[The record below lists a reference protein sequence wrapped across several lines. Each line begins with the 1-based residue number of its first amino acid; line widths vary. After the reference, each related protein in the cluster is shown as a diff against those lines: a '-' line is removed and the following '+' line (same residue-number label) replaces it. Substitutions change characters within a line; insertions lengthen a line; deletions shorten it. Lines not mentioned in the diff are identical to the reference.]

1 MADTNLS
8 NDIFTLY
15 KSPFP
20 SSRNG
25 ALFNA
30 FSYPTKISPEVIAL
44 FIACHTKINDTIFD
58 PFGGSGTTGIATML
72 CDKPTQKMK
81 DFAEDYQLSPLWGPR
96 KAIIQELSPIGSAIG
111 DVLCHTSPKSF
122 LENASSLIARTEKEL
137 DGVYS
142 TINSEGTPGKVRYT
156 IWSDVVRCPHCG
168 KELTYAEIAVDE
180 NPVRF
185 KDKCKCPY
193 CHNDFDLQE
202 AENVH
207 INVYDPVLK
216 QNVSA
221 KKRVPFKIYGT
232 SNGKKWQRLTTAED
246 IKYYNRM
253 TEKAD
258 YSDVPIYKLKWGELY
273 RKGYHFGIEYLHQM
287 YTLRNVL
294 VFSKLWKNIKL
305 YPVGIQKALKVFLLS
320 YNQSHST
327 LMTRVVAKKNS
338 KDFVI
343 TGAQPGV
350 LYISSLPVEKNIFE
364 GLRRKLKTFASALEL
379 TEGSRSEV
387 TFKVADSVVQRPADS
402 SIDYVFTDP
411 PFGDYIPYSEINQ
424 INEGWLNKTTDDTD
438 EVIINSHQDK
448 AVNEYKNLM
457 TEVFQNVHRSLK
469 KDGLCT
475 VVFHSAKSEI
485 WRSIMEAYQNSH
497 LGVVTS
503 GILDKQQASFKQ
515 VNSTITVKGDPMV
528 LLRNDAYSRHSNES
542 DEDIAKI
549 IIRKHNCEKNNKV
562 KSERMFSEY
571 ISSCISRGVSINLDA
586 NYFFHS

>member
-1 MADTNLS
+1 MAKKNLS
-8 NDIFTLY
+8 NDILTLY
-15 KSPFP
+15 KTPFP

-44 FIACHTKINDTIFD
+44 FIACHTKCGNAIFD
-58 PFGGSGTTGIATML
+58 PFGGSGTTGIASML

-81 DFAEDYQLSPLWGPR
+81 ILAEKYHLSPLWGPR

-111 DVLCHTSPKSF
+111 DVLCHTSPKEFS
-122 LENASSLIARTEKEL
+122 ENAASLISLTEKEL
-137 DGVYS
+137 DGIYS
-142 TINSEGTPGKVRYT
+142 SSNSEGTPGTIRYT
-156 IWSDVVRCPHCG
+156 IWSDVIKCPNCN
-168 KELTYAEIAVDE
+168 KEITYADVAVNE
-180 NPVRF
+180 NPIHF
-185 KDKCKCPY
+185 NNKCKCPY
-193 CHNDFDLQE
+193 CNNDLDLSEVQS
-202 AENVH
+202 VH
-207 INVYDPVLK
+207 INVYDPVLE
-216 QNVSA
+216 QMICA

-232 SNGKKWQRLTTAED
+232 SNGKNWQRFATAED
-246 IKYYNRM
+246 IEKYNDLTNRG
-253 TEKAD
+253 D
-258 YSDVPIYKLKWGELY
+258 YSDIPIYKMKWGELY

-287 YTLRNVL
+287 YTLRNAL

-305 YPVGIQKALKVFLLS
+305 FPDDIQNALKVFLLS

-338 KDFVI
+338 KDFII

-350 LYISSLPVEKNIFE
+350 LYISRLPVEKNIFD
-364 GLRRKLKTFASALEL
+364 GLKRKLKTFISALQMI
-379 TEGSRSEV
+379 EGSRSEV
-387 TFKVADSVVQRPADS
+387 IFRVADSVVDRPADS

-424 INEGWLNKTTDDTD
+424 INEGWLNITTDDTD
-438 EVIINSHQDK
+438 EVIINSYQDK
-448 AVNEYKNLM
+448 AVIEYKKLM
-457 TEVFQNVHRSLK
+457 TKVFQNVHRSLK

-485 WRSIMEAYQNSH
+485 WRSIMEGYQKSH
-497 LGVVTS
+497 LGVVAS

-528 LLRNDAYSRHSNES
+528 LLRNCAHSKLSNES
-542 DEDIAKI
+542 DEEIAKI
-549 IIRKHNCEKNNKV
+549 IIRKHDGEKNDKE

-571 ISSCISRGVSINLDA
+571 ISACISRGVSINLDA
-586 NYFFHS
+586 KYFFQE

>member
-1 MADTNLS
+1 MTGVALNK
-8 NDIFTLY
+8 NVFALY
-15 KSPFP
+15 NSPFP

-30 FSYPTKISPEVIAL
+30 FSYPTKISPEIIAL
-44 FIACHTKINDTIFD
+44 FIACHTKIGDTVFD
-58 PFGGSGTTGIATML
+58 PFGGSGTTGTAAML
-72 CDKPTQKMK
+72 CDKPTQNMREI
-81 DFAEDYQLSPLWGPR
+81 AANHNLSPLWGPR

-111 DVLCHTSPKSF
+111 DVLCHTSPKAF
-122 LENASSLIARTEKEL
+122 LENARSLIARTEKEL
-137 DGVYS
+137 DGIYS
-142 TINSEGTPGKVRYT
+142 VSNAKGNPGTARYT
-156 IWSDVVRCPHCG
+156 IWSDVVRCPHCC
-168 KELTYAEIAVDE
+168 KELIYGNIAVE
-180 NPVRF
+180 GNPVRF
-185 KDKCKCPY
+185 KDNCRCYY
-193 CHNDFDLQE
+193 CHNEFDLSE
-202 AENVH
+202 AESVH
-207 INVYDPVLK
+207 IQVYDPVLK
-216 QNVSA
+216 RMVSA

-232 SNGKKWQRLTTAED
+232 SNGKNWQRFATAQDIEAYDILTRT
-246 IKYYNRM
+246 
-253 TEKAD
+253 AD
-258 YSDVPIYKLKWGELY
+258 YSDIPVHKIKWGELY

-294 VFSKLWKNIKL
+294 VFSKLWKNIKA
-305 YPVGIQKALKVFLLS
+305 YPEGIRNALKVFLLS

-350 LYISSLPVEKNIFE
+350 LYISGLPVEKNIFD
-364 GLRRKLKTFASALEL
+364 GLRRKLKTFASALDL

-387 TFKVADSVVQRPADS
+387 VYKVADSVVEHPADS

-424 INEGWLNKTTDDTD
+424 INEGWLNKATDDAD

-448 AVNEYKNLM
+448 TVNEYKNLM
-457 TEVFQNVHRSLK
+457 TKVFQNVHRSLK

-485 WRSIMEAYQNSH
+485 WRSIMEAYQKSQ
-497 LGVVTS
+497 LGVVAS

-528 LLRNDAYSRHSNES
+528 LLRNGAFSRLSNES
-542 DEDIAKI
+542 DEEIAKI
-549 IIRKHNCEKNNKV
+549 IMKKHGSEKDDKV

-571 ISSCISRGVSINLDA
+571 ITSCISRGVSINLDA
-586 NYFFHS
+586 NYFFHT

>member
-8 NDIFTLY
+8 NDILTLY
-15 KSPFP
+15 KTPFP

-44 FIACHTKINDTIFD
+44 FIACHTKIGNTIFD
-58 PFGGSGTTGIATML
+58 PFGGSGTTGIAAML

-81 DFAEDYQLSPLWGPR
+81 DFAADYNLSPLWGPR

-111 DVLCHTSPKSF
+111 DVLCHTSPKTF
-122 LENASSLIARTEKEL
+122 LENAKSLITQTEREL
-137 DGVYS
+137 DDIYFS
-142 TINSEGTPGKVRYT
+142 SNAEGNPGTVRYT

-168 KELTYAEIAVDE
+168 KELTYGDVAVEE
-180 NPVRF
+180 NPIRF
-185 KDKCKCPY
+185 KDSCKCPY
-193 CHNDFDLQE
+193 CHNDFRLSE
-202 AENVH
+202 AESVH
-207 INVYDPVLK
+207 IAVYDPVLK
-216 QNVSA
+216 RMGQA

-232 SNGKKWQRLTTAED
+232 NNGKNWQRFANEQDIEAYNCLTRT
-246 IKYYNRM
+246 
-253 TEKAD
+253 AD
-258 YSDVPIYKLKWGELY
+258 YSDVPVHKMKWGELY

-287 YTLRNVL
+287 YTLRNAL
-294 VFSKLWKNIKL
+294 VFSKLWKNIKT
-305 YPVGIQKALKVFLLS
+305 YPESIQKALKVFILS

-350 LYISSLPVEKNIFE
+350 LYISSLPVEKNIFD
-364 GLRRKLKTFASALEL
+364 GLKRKLKTFSSALEL
-379 TEGSRSEV
+379 TNGSRSEV
-387 TFKVADSVVQRPADS
+387 VFKVADSVVERPDDS

-424 INEGWLNKTTDDTD
+424 INEGWLNMTTDDTD
-438 EVIINSHQDK
+438 EVIINTHQDK
-448 AVNEYKNLM
+448 AVTEYKNLM
-457 TEVFQNVHRSLK
+457 SRVFQNVHRSLK
-469 KDGLCT
+469 RDGLCT

-485 WRSIMEAYQNSH
+485 WRSIMEAYQISH
-497 LGVVTS
+497 LGVVAS

-528 LLRNDAYSRHSNES
+528 LLRNGSFSRISNES
-542 DEDIAKI
+542 DEEIAKV
-549 IIRKHNCEKNNKV
+549 IIRKHDGEKNDKV

-571 ISSCISRGVSINLDA
+571 ISSCISHGVSINLDA
-586 NYFFHS
+586 NYFFHP